1 MGARKKQE
9 LWFSWPG
16 THSWLT
22 FWALHKASAPDW
34 PKLPSLSLVIEF
46 LPDGLLPL
54 LMLLLFFKKIIYS
67 LRIPYNLF

>member
-34 PKLPSLSLVIEF
+34 PKLPSLSLVIEL

-54 LMLLLFFKKIIYS
+54 LMLPLKKIFIF
-67 LRIPYNLF
+67 IV